1 VNERTEKH
9 RSNRRK
15 EGDMEQEGGPGGGV
29 VCAKCGASFETQEE
43 LDRHVQETHP
53 DEETQQES

>member
-1 VNERTEKH
+1 MQQ
-9 RSNRRK
+9 
-15 EGDMEQEGGPGGGV
+15 GEQSSM

-53 DEETQQES
+53 DEEMQRES